1 MPKRKLSVGV
11 KVVEKPSMAKAIRA
25 YCIGCGGG
33 VTTSVRDCNL
43 ERCPLFPY
51 RFGKNPQAAIKY
63 LEKTYNVKI
72 IK

>member
-1 MPKRKLSVGV
+1 MPKRKLSVEI

-25 YCIGCGGG
+25 YCIDCGGG

-43 ERCPLFPY
+43 KRCPLFPY

>member
-1 MPKRKLSVGV
+1 MPKRKLSVEV
-11 KVVEKPSMAKAIRA
+11 KVVEKPSMAKAIRT
-25 YCIGCGGG
+25 YCIDCGGG
-33 VTTSVRDCNL
+33 VTTTVRDCNL
-43 ERCPLFPY
+43 ERCPLIPY

>member
-1 MPKRKLSVGV
+1 MPKRKLSVEV
-11 KVVEKPSMAKAIRA
+11 KVVEKPSMAKAIRT
-25 YCIGCGGG
+25 YCIDCGGG
-33 VTTSVRDCNL
+33 VTTTVRDCNL

-51 RFGKNPQAAIKY
+51 RFGKNPHAAIKY

>member
-1 MPKRKLSVGV
+1 MPKRKLSVEV
-11 KVVEKPSMAKAIRA
+11 KVVEKPSMAKAIRT
-25 YCIGCGGG
+25 YCIDCGGG
-33 VTTSVRDCNL
+33 VTTTVRDCNL